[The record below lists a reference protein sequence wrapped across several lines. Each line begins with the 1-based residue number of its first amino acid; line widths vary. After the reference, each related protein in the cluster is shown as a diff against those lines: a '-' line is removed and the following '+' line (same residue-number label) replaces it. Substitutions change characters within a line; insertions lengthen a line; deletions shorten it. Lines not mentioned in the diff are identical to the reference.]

1 MSRKTYGFQSF
12 KKAEDYKIEDTPEM
26 FVPLRKRT
34 EPHFHFN
41 ELGIGVRCYHEAKNL
56 LTDWRF
62 WVGLTMGFPAEH
74 LLWEKVWPFYLL
86 TSWVGL

>member
-1 MSRKTYGFQSF
+1 MSRKTNPRPY
-12 KKAEDYKIEDTPEM
+12 KKAEDYKVEDHPEL
-26 FVPLRKRT
+26 FVPTRKRT

-41 ELGIGVRCYHEAKNL
+41 ELGTMVRCYHEAKNL

-62 WVGLTMGFPAEH
+62 WIGMTMGFPMEH

-86 TSWVGL
+86 TSFVGL

>member
-1 MSRKTYGFQSF
+1 MTIKHKPF
-12 KKAEDYKIEDTPEM
+12 KAAEDYKVEDNPAF
-26 FVPLRKRT
+26 FVPPRKRV

-41 ELGIGVRCYHEAKNL
+41 ERGTMVKCYHEAKSL

-62 WVGLTMGFPAEH
+62 WVGLTAGFPAEH